1 MGGSF
6 GLSCS
11 VDWELSEVDL
21 FEVPAICA
29 PFYHYSSVVATVTVH
44 RKYSKTGLTRIQHA
58 TRDSLIFNPLSPT
71 NQVEARE
78 RVCEEAGKRVKTRP
92 LTSSPPLVLRG
103 TYEPTA

>member
-44 RKYSKTGLTRIQHA
+44 RKYSKTGLTQIQHA
-58 TRDSLIFNPLSPT
+58 TQDSFIFNPLNPT
-71 NQVEARE
+71 NQ
-78 RVCEEAGKRVKTRP
+78 GD
-92 LTSSPPLVLRG
+92 LI
-103 TYEPTA
+103 TYMKQIRTLFGSIFP